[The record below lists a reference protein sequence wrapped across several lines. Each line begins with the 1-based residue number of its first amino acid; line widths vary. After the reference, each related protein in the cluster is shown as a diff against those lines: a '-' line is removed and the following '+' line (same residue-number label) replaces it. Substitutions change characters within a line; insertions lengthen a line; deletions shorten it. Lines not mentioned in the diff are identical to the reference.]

1 MFLKIWK
8 VRGSSFYGLFFC
20 ISKGLL
26 SKVGNVLPACQSSPF
41 SVSSHQREALSNY
54 SELHLVPPLLCNYCV
69 FLGQC
74 FKCHL
79 LLFVCL
85 FFPEYEDRCKLRKVK
100 DNILKYISN
109 KYKRIWGK
117 KTHKEAKEVGM
128 AFEVYKVPS
137 ETDRAAFYCLFRR
150 SVLLFE
156 FPQYKSF
163 ALKIS
168 PLKSKLS
175 FVQLRIPYAF
185 LHGQTEPWGD
195 SIAMSHG
202 SALASK
208 KEESGSFLC

>member
-117 KTHKEAKEVGM
+117 KKTH
-128 AFEVYKVPS
+128 
-137 ETDRAAFYCLFRR
+137 TRR
-150 SVLLFE
+150 PKKWE
-156 FPQYKSF
+156 W
-163 ALKIS
+163 
-168 PLKSKLS
+168 PLRSTKYHQKQTEQHSTVFLGGLSYYLS
-175 FVQLRIPYAF
+175 F
-185 LHGQTEPWGD
+185 H
-195 SIAMSHG
+195 SIR
-202 SALASK
+202 AL
-208 KEESGSFLC
+208 L